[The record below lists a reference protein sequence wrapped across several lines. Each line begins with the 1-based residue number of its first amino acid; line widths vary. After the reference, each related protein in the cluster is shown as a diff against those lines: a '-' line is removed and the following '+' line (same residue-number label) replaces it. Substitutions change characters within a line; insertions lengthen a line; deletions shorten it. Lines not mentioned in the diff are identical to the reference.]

1 MKRKII
7 EIDDEKCT
15 GCGQCVTGCAEGA
28 LAIVDGKARI
38 VRDMFCDGLG
48 ACIGHCPEDALKIIE
63 REAEDFDEEAAM
75 EHVRR
80 MGGIAPQAHGHGA
93 AHGGCPS
100 AQVSTRK
107 PAHGGC
113 PSAGMMRMTPCDKAN
128 VPAGRVGSALSH
140 WPIQIRLIPPHAP
153 FLQDANLLIAGD
165 CCPVA
170 TPDFH
175 SRFLAGRTIM
185 LGCPKFDNAAEY
197 VERLTQV
204 FAQNRIASVTI
215 LEMEVPCC
223 SGLSRIVAQALA
235 KSGRDIPCVRA
246 IAKRDGGISEEKLD
260 FRSAARSGLNP
271 L

>member
-28 LAIVDGKARI
+28 LAIIDGKARI

-75 EHVRR
+75 EHVRKT
-80 MGGIAPQAHGHGA
+80 GGATHHD
-93 AHGGCPS
+93 CPS
-100 AQVSTRK
+100 AQVQTMT
-107 PAHGGC
+107 PARGGC
-113 PSAGMMRMTPCDKAN
+113 PSAGMMRMTPCQTAN
-128 VPAGRVGSALSH
+128 TPSSRPGSTLSH

-153 FLQDANLLIAGD
+153 FLQDADLLIAGD

-204 FAQNRIASVTI
+204 FAQNRITSVTI

-223 SGLSRIVAQALA
+223 SGLSRIVTQALTR
-235 KSGRDIPCVRA
+235 SGRDVPCVRA

-260 FRSAARSGLNP
+260 LRSAAHSGLNP

>member
-28 LAIVDGKARI
+28 LAIIDGKARI

-48 ACIGHCPEDALKIIE
+48 ACIGHCPEDALHIIE
-63 REAEDFDEEAAM
+63 READDFDEEAAM
-75 EHVRR
+75 EHVRK
-80 MGGIAPQAHGHGA
+80 MGGVGHPQHPAAGH
-93 AHGGCPS
+93 GCPS
-100 AQVSTRK
+100 AQVSTRT
-107 PAHGGC
+107 PGHGGC
-113 PSAGMMRMTPCDKAN
+113 PSAGMMRMTPSQQAN
-128 VPAGRVGSALSH
+128 TATGQVGSALSH

-153 FLQDANLLIAGD
+153 FLQDADLLIAGD

-175 SRFLAGRTIM
+175 GRFLAGRTIM
-185 LGCPKFDNAAEY
+185 LGCPKFDNAGEY
-197 VERLTQV
+197 VERLAQV
-204 FAQNRIASVTI
+204 FAQNRINSVTI

-223 SGLSRIVAQALA
+223 SGLSGIVGQALVR
-235 KSGRDIPCVRA
+235 SGRDIPAVRA
-246 IAKRDGGISEEKLD
+246 IVARDGKVSEEK
-260 FRSAARSGLNP
+260 FIPQAMAPQGLTR

>member
-1 MKRKII
+1 MIRKII
-7 EIDDEKCT
+7 EIDEEKCT

-28 LAIVDGKARI
+28 LAIIDGKARI

-48 ACIGHCPEDALKIIE
+48 ACIGHCPEDALHIIE

-80 MGGIAPQAHGHGA
+80 MGGSAHHPAPHA
-93 AHGGCPS
+93 GCPS
-100 AQVSTRK
+100 SQVRTMGT
-107 PAHGGC
+107 AHGGC
-113 PSAGMMRMTPCDKAN
+113 PSAGMMRMTPCDTAN
-128 VPAGRVGSALSH
+128 IPAGQIGSALSH

-153 FLQDANLLIAGD
+153 FLQDADLLIAGD

-204 FAQNRIASVTI
+204 FAHNRIRSVTV

-223 SGLSRIVAQALA
+223 SGLSRIVTQALA
-235 KSGRDIPCVRA
+235 RSGRDIPCTRA
-246 IAKRDGGISEEKLD
+246 IAGRDGRISEEKLTLK
-260 FRSAARSGLNP
+260 AL
-271 L
+271 

>member
-1 MKRKII
+1 MIRKII
-7 EIDDEKCT
+7 EIDEEKCT

-28 LAIVDGKARI
+28 LAIIDGKARI

-48 ACIGHCPEDALKIIE
+48 ACIGHCPEDALRIVE

-80 MGGIAPQAHGHGA
+80 MGGSAPHPTPHA
-93 AHGGCPS
+93 GCPS
-100 AQVSTRK
+100 GQVRTMGSAR
-107 PAHGGC
+107 GGC
-113 PSAGMMRMTPCDKAN
+113 PSAGMMRMTPCEKAN
-128 VPAGRVGSALSH
+128 IPAGQIGSALSH

-153 FLQDANLLIAGD
+153 FLQDADLLIAGD

-204 FAQNRIASVTI
+204 FAHNRIRSVTV

-223 SGLSRIVAQALA
+223 SGLSRIVSQALIR
-235 KSGRDIPCVRA
+235 SGRNIPCTRA
-246 IAKRDGGISEEKLD
+246 IAARDGRISEEKLTL
-260 FRSAARSGLNP
+260 RAL
-271 L
+271 

>member
-1 MKRKII
+1 MIRKII
-7 EIDDEKCT
+7 EIDEEKCT

-28 LAIVDGKARI
+28 LAIIDGKAKI

-48 ACIGHCPEDALKIIE
+48 ACIGHCPEDALHIIE

-80 MGGIAPQAHGHGA
+80 MGGVAPQGHGHGA
-93 AHGGCPS
+93 GHGGCPS
-100 AQVSTRK
+100 AQVSTRT

-113 PSAGMMRMTPCDKAN
+113 PSAGMMRMTPCDRAN
-128 VPAGRVGSALSH
+128 VPAGQAGSALSH
-140 WPIQIRLIPPHAP
+140 WPVQIRLIPPHAP
-153 FLQDANLLIAGD
+153 FLQDADLLIAGD

-175 SRFLAGRTIM
+175 GRFLAGRTIM
-185 LGCPKFDNAAEY
+185 LGCPKFDNAGEY
-197 VERLTQV
+197 VERLAQV
-204 FAQNRIASVTI
+204 FAQNRINSVTV

-223 SGLSRIVAQALA
+223 SGLSRIVGQALA
-235 KSGRDIPCVRA
+235 RSGKDVPCTRA
-246 IAKRDGGISEEKLD
+246 IVARDGQVSEE
-260 FRSAARSGLNP
+260 RITPAAAAPAGLNR

>member
-1 MKRKII
+1 MIRKII
-7 EIDDEKCT
+7 EIDEEKCT

-28 LAIVDGKARI
+28 LAIIDGKAKI

-48 ACIGHCPEDALKIIE
+48 ACIGHCPEDALRIVE

-80 MGGIAPQAHGHGA
+80 VGGLAALAHGAG
-93 AHGGCPS
+93 HGGCPS
-100 AQVSTRK
+100 AQVSTRT
-107 PAHGGC
+107 PGHGGC
-113 PSAGMMRMTPCDKAN
+113 PSAGMMQMTPCQQAN
-128 VPAGRVGSALSH
+128 TPAGQAGSALAH

-153 FLQDANLLIAGD
+153 FLKDADLLIAGD

-175 SRFLAGRTIM
+175 GRFLAGRTVMI
-185 LGCPKFDNAAEY
+185 GCPKFDNAGEY
-197 VERLTQV
+197 VERLAQV
-204 FAQNRIASVTI
+204 FAQNTIRSVTI

-223 SGLSRIVAQALA
+223 SGLSRIVGQALA
-235 KSGRDIPCVRA
+235 RSGRDIPAVRA
-246 IAKRDGGISEEKLD
+246 IVARDGRVSEEK
-260 FRSAARSGLNP
+260 FIPAAMSAQGLNR

>member
-28 LAIVDGKARI
+28 LAIIDGKARI

-48 ACIGHCPEDALKIIE
+48 ACIGHCPEDALHIIE
-63 REAEDFDEEAAM
+63 READDFDEEAAM
-75 EHVRR
+75 EHVRK
-80 MGGIAPQAHGHGA
+80 MGGVGHPQHPAAGH
-93 AHGGCPS
+93 GCPS
-100 AQVSTRK
+100 AQVSTRT
-107 PAHGGC
+107 PGHGGC
-113 PSAGMMRMTPCDKAN
+113 PSAGMMRMTPSQQAN
-128 VPAGRVGSALSH
+128 TGTGQVGSALSH

-153 FLQDANLLIAGD
+153 FLQDADLLIAGD

-175 SRFLAGRTIM
+175 GRFLAGRTIM
-185 LGCPKFDNAAEY
+185 LGCPKFDNAGEY
-197 VERLTQV
+197 VERLAQV
-204 FAQNRIASVTI
+204 FAQNRINSVTI

-223 SGLSRIVAQALA
+223 SGLSGIVGQALVR
-235 KSGRDIPCVRA
+235 SGRDIPAVRA
-246 IAKRDGGISEEKLD
+246 IVARDGKVSEEKFIPQAMAPL
-260 FRSAARSGLNP
+260 GLTR